1 MVKGYY
7 EGRKGTSRLNLT
19 KAWSL
24 LKESGY
30 KKTDK
35 REQILHLFEKT
46 DRYLTARD
54 LLDVMKKDYPGMS
67 YDTIYRN
74 LSTFV
79 ELGILEETELSGERH
94 FRMHCETDHHHHHFI
109 CMICGKIKEVHLCPM
124 DMLDKKLPDYQIDSH
139 KFEIYGKC
147 PSCR

>member
-1 MVKGYY
+1 M
-7 EGRKGTSRLNLT
+7 NIP
-19 KAWSL
+19 KAWDV
-24 LKESGY
+24 LKEKGY

-35 REQILHLFEKT
+35 REQILNLFKDNE
-46 DRYLTARD
+46 RYLTARD

-79 ELGILEETELSGERH
+79 DLGILEETELSGERN

-109 CMICGKIKEVHLCPM
+109 CMECGKIKEVNLCPM
-124 DMLDKKLPDYQIDSH
+124 DLLEEKLPTYQIDNH

-147 PSCR
+147 PDCQ